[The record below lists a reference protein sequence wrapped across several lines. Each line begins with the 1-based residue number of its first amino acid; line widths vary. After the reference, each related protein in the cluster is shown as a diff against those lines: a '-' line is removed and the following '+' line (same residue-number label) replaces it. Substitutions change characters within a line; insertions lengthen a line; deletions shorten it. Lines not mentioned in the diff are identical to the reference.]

1 VGTYFTSTSWGSY
14 KTFQQF
20 IQWLVILFLYS
31 SASAIHHYVV
41 LQFFILS
48 SKRVKNYLT
57 CKKTGSTSDVISVS
71 GGTQLGGVIAALYLN
86 GSSSH
91 ARLSIV
97 CSGTGVGIGAVGVST
112 MGAAG
117 VKYGDTGG
125 GTVEASGMPD
135 YTRMA
140 SGMAE
145 PTGIVENH
153 AEMAESR

>member
-1 VGTYFTSTSWGSY
+1 
-14 KTFQQF
+14 
-20 IQWLVILFLYS
+20 
-31 SASAIHHYVV
+31 
-41 LQFFILS
+41 
-48 SKRVKNYLT
+48 
-57 CKKTGSTSDVISVS
+57 
-71 GGTQLGGVIAALYLN
+71 
-86 GSSSH
+86 
-91 ARLSIV
+91 
-97 CSGTGVGIGAVGVST
+97 

-117 VKYGDTGG
+117 VKCGDTGG